1 MSAPL
6 ELVTE
11 RKKIG
16 DLDTVRES
24 LARFKAEFQPYQ
36 RA

>member
-6 ELVTE
+6 ALVTE

-16 DLDTVRES
+16 DLDTIRES
-24 LARFKAEFQPYQ
+24 LVRFKAEFQPY
-36 RA
+36 RPA